1 MLFTGQSL
9 PDGRPYVSGSAASQT
24 CSQTSNTVSITSTVT
39 STSGYTG
46 GRIAASYNIPTDKH
60 YFLVRAIIDKSYR
73 LI

>member
-1 MLFTGQSL
+1 
-9 PDGRPYVSGSAASQT
+9 
-24 CSQTSNTVSITSTVT
+24 VSITSTVT

-46 GRIAASYNIPTDKH
+46 GRIVASYNIPTDKH